1 MPKSSAFTSRGLI
14 LLKGRISRALRRAR
28 GAKTDRERQLLHRFD
43 ELKLQPIVAPPAPPL
58 RGRKEDLAEHLSA
71 LRPEFEGLS
80 ELCFLHAE
88 LTVKIRRGLDSAES
102 LETFFLLWRCEASF
116 LSRHL
121 NSRWLISALDSFA
134 DYGDAVQRPLALMQV
149 AFFNVIKL
157 AETEHLLLGSTPD
170 RDALKRVGHA
180 DPQPLWDG
188 MESYNVHKGDMLRN
202 MFERMR
208 REAKADRVLAVILE
222 ALLERAAVANTLVA
236 RMMVAGR
243 HF

>member
-1 MPKSSAFTSRGLI
+1 MPKPSALTRRGLV
-14 LLKGRISRALRRAR
+14 LLKGKISWALRLAR
-28 GAKTDRERQLLHRFD
+28 GADTDRERQLLRRFD
-43 ELKLQPIVAPPAPPL
+43 ELKRQLIVAPPAPRL

-88 LTVKIRRGLDSAES
+88 LTVKIRRGIDSAES
-102 LETFFLLWRCEASF
+102 LETFFLLWRREANF
-116 LSRHL
+116 LSQHL

-134 DYGDAVQRPLALMQV
+134 DYGDAAQRPLAMMQV

-170 RDALKRVGHA
+170 RDSLKRVERA

-188 MESYNVHKGDMLRN
+188 MESYNVYKGDMLRN
-202 MFERMR
+202 MLERMR
-208 REAKADRVLAVILE
+208 REAKADRALAVILE
-222 ALLERAAVANTLVA
+222 ALLERAAVANTLIA

-243 HF
+243 YF